1 MSDMIVTSC
10 KALGSQQMTLLMN
23 LRLTE
28 PNTIYKTEEKE
39 AEPELGADFMMQFPL
54 VDCAIATSTEHSI
67 WEDFIMA
74 EKTLPDETFF

>member
-1 MSDMIVTSC
+1 MQSTWQSANDLVNELETHR
-10 KALGSQQMTLLMN
+10 A
-23 LRLTE
+23 
-28 PNTIYKTEEKE
+28 NTIYKTEEKE